1 MQAVVGRLAC
11 LSLLVLFDHFKS
23 SSAPGRRRSLIRS
36 SSTIEKWF
44 RRMHG
49 KATPAGKLRLALGI
63 ATPPQIQDAVELLL
77 LAGGLTARSL
87 LNKQRLALAFFRK
100 LPVEF

>member
-1 MQAVVGRLAC
+1 MQAVAGRLAC

-36 SSTIEKWF
+36 SSTIEKWL

-63 ATPPQIQDAVELLL
+63 ATPPDPGCSGAP
-77 LAGGLTARSL
+77 TASR
-87 LNKQRLALAFFRK
+87 RR
-100 LPVEF
+100 PDG